1 MERVEPPA
9 SGGGCGAGPPRVVRA
24 LVADFMLEAL
34 KDTGSR
40 LASESCAAVEILHCP
55 MGGDR
60 WQWEVERQ
68 FDLGPLSKVDLVGLL
83 GAWVPPFVD
92 RGHLLELTDRV
103 LAAEDLIQ
111 WHDVFPSVWANLRQ
125 DQSVYALPADGDVIT
140 MMYNEAMLR
149 EAGVEAPPA
158 TWEEWVAVSKLF
170 HGRVVGG
177 QAVAGSCMVTAK
189 DDLLPSAFFAFAA
202 PFLQTSG
209 PSQGVFFDPVT
220 LAPKFDNE
228 AFRHALLLYR
238 EAVEHSMHNLTGEAL
253 TYTTSA
259 EHFVAKR
266 CPLYFNFIGPAKLV
280 VASQDEAPRP
290 EDPLRMALLPGT
302 RHALEGASGKL
313 APCDG
318 KVCPFAENG
327 VNRAPF
333 FAKGGISFAVNN
345 LSSPEEQDLAFQLA
359 AMIMAP
365 QESLHHVLRRES
377 MMDPFRYSH
386 FEGIVAPDSPVS
398 REYQAR
404 GWKHEQLL
412 ETAGVLQA
420 AFEHEN
426 GAKDLSISFTM
437 DYLGDKFDG
446 ILHNFLER
454 RAGVDETVADLTT
467 MWERLTNDIGRNA
480 QTNVY
485 RRSLGLPPLS
495 PDIPVQH
502 LHRALWLALAL
513 LVALVCLVARNLA
526 LTRDLQVLEQEN
538 KDAAEEVER
547 EREVREVM
555 ESVPME
561 KVLHV
566 LRDLHRGG
574 KPPSKQELAQLL
586 RLLKRGGNLWEPKL
600 DRARSR
606 AGRSV
611 QFLDTLPQER
621 LYREAYL
628 RSAMPPLLVRSGGK
642 RRNSSAVP
650 RSSKDSLGSRE
661 DSEGSRG
668 PEVLGRF
675 LSIPS
680 GSGRRRG
687 EGSSSLKETSSSLE
701 DASATGMEPLPSV
714 PSSLSPGLEQLR
726 KSMLVGSKRPE
737 GPLEPPVYDPAALPA
752 FGGWNWDPFSPALK
766 GHGLYVATRAAL
778 EVSDVLDRL
787 EVDREKLWRFIARI
801 EFGMS
806 HNAYH
811 NKVHVSDVVSSLSYI
826 LNAGG
831 LAETLSLSALEIFSA
846 IIAACVHDFEH
857 PGVTND
863 FLIKT
868 QDPIALVYCDAS
880 VNEHYHLARA
890 FQVMTEEDS
899 MHFWAAWDSQDW
911 FAFRKLVMDM
921 VLATD
926 MAKHFEILS
935 KVKAQGDSSDLG
947 APECLSSGDLR
958 TSSRESTQG
967 PEQCLDRRL
976 CLVLA
981 IKAADVS
988 AQCKAWKTARR
999 FTENYIEEVFHQ
1011 GDLEREQGLGISPLC
1026 DRENTEVAPSQVG
1039 FIDAIVKPLYEALAQ
1054 LCPEME
1060 FCLKNLEFSRASW
1073 RREASPR
1080 GPRPVNPT
1088 KL

>member
-1 MERVEPPA
+1 
-9 SGGGCGAGPPRVVRA
+9 
-24 LVADFMLEAL
+24 MLEAL

-40 LASESCAAVEILHCP
+40 LAAENCAAVEILHCP

-83 GAWVPPFVD
+83 GTWVPPFVD

-125 DQSVYALPADGDVIT
+125 DQRVYALPADGDVIT

-149 EAGVEAPPA
+149 EVGIEAPPE
-158 TWEEWVAVSKLF
+158 TWEEWVTVSKLF
-170 HGRVVGG
+170 HGRVIGG

-228 AFRHALLLYR
+228 AFRRALLLFR

-290 EDPLRMALLPGT
+290 GDPLRMALLPGT

-313 APCDG
+313 ATCDG

-345 LSSPEEQDLAFQLA
+345 LSSPEEQDLAFKLA

-365 QESLHHVLRRES
+365 EESLHNVLRLES

-386 FEGIVAPDSPVS
+386 FENIGAPDSPVS
-398 REYQAR
+398 REYLAR

-412 ETAGVLQA
+412 ETASVLQA

-437 DYLGDKFDG
+437 EYLGDKFDG

-454 RAGVDETVADLTT
+454 RASVDETVVDLTT
-467 MWERLTNDIGRNA
+467 MWERLSNDIGRKA
-480 QTNVY
+480 QTMVY

-495 PDIPVQH
+495 AEIPVQH

-513 LVALVCLVARNLA
+513 LVALVCLVARNQA
-526 LTRDLQVLEQEN
+526 LTRNLQVLEREN

-566 LRDLHRGG
+566 LRDLHKGG

-586 RLLKRGGNLWEPKL
+586 RLLKRGGNLWAPKL
-600 DRARSR
+600 DRPRSR

-628 RSAMPPLLVRSGGK
+628 RTAMPPSLVRSGG
-642 RRNSSAVP
+642 RRRHSSCGP
-650 RSSKDSLGSRE
+650 QGSKDSFGSRQE
-661 DSEGSRG
+661 SEGSRVLA
-668 PEVLGRF
+668 ELGRS

-680 GSGRRRG
+680 GSGQLG
-687 EGSSSLKETSSSLE
+687 GGSSGGFKGSSSLEETSSTE
-701 DASATGMEPLPSV
+701 LPGV
-714 PSSLSPGLEQLR
+714 LSSLSPGLQQLR
-726 KSMLVGSKRPE
+726 KFMLVGSKCPE
-737 GPLEPPVYDPAALPA
+737 GPLDLPAYDPAVLPA

-778 EVSDVLDRL
+778 EASDVLDRL
-787 EVDREKLWRFIARI
+787 EVDREKLWRFVARI

-811 NKVHVSDVVSSLSYI
+811 NKVHVSDVVSSISYI

-831 LAETLSLSALEIFSA
+831 LAEVLSLSALEIFSS

-863 FLIKT
+863 YLIKT

-899 MHFWAAWDSQDW
+899 MHFWAAWDSEKW

-926 MAKHFEILS
+926 IAKHFEILS
-935 KVKAQGDSSDLG
+935 KVKALEDSSDIG
-947 APECLSSGDLR
+947 TSVCLSCDDLR
-958 TSSRESTQG
+958 TSSRESAQECDNG
-967 PEQCLDRRL
+967 LNRQM

-988 AQCKAWKTARR
+988 AQCKEWRTARK
-999 FTENYIEEVFHQ
+999 FTENYVEEVFHQ

-1026 DRENTEVAPSQVG
+1026 DRENTEVALSQVG

-1054 LCPEME
+1054 VCPEME

-1080 GPRPVNPT
+1080 DPQTVNPT
-1088 KL
+1088 KP